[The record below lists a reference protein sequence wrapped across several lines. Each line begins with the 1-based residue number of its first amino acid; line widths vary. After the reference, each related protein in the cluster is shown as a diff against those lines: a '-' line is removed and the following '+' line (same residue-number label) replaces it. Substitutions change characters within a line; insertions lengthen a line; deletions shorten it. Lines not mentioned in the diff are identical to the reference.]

1 MAPGISPFLGSGK
14 LSGGGV
20 VLRGFRQGDADNLF
34 AACQDPAVVEWTQV
48 PHQYTRD
55 MALDWCTNPPEPSW
69 VITAPGTEHSDR
81 FLGQVN
87 LRAHG
92 AHYVSLGY
100 MTAPWARGQ
109 GFMTAAVRLVT
120 DFAFARGAQRVE
132 LCVHPDN
139 AASRRVA
146 EKAGF
151 RFEGMRRN
159 GEVLRGEVRD
169 LAVYSAITAEV

>member
-1 MAPGISPFLGSGK
+1 
-14 LSGGGV
+14 
-20 VLRGFRQGDADNLF
+20 
-34 AACQDPAVVEWTQV
+34 
-48 PHQYTRD
+48 
-55 MALDWCTNPPEPSW
+55 
-69 VITAPGTEHSDR
+69 
-81 FLGQVN
+81 
-87 LRAHG
+87 
-92 AHYVSLGY
+92 

-132 LCVHPDN
+132 ICVHPDN

-159 GEVLRGEVRD
+159 GEILRGEVRD
-169 LAVYSAITAEV
+169 LAVYSTIPDKV